1 MIIICNALKFVR
13 FALPRRTWS
22 TAQVK
27 RKYWLSVGY
36 VLVLSPELFR
46 ITAKV
51 VVLLPERVIILEALF
66 NAWLISNFQVTFQP
80 RYRGYIKAHCGSGE
94 RVRGK

>member
-1 MIIICNALKFVR
+1 MLNQGTVSWN
-13 FALPRRTWS
+13 T
-22 TAQVK
+22 V
-27 RKYWLSVGY
+27 
-36 VLVLSPELFR
+36 LFR

-51 VVLLPERVIILEALF
+51 AALFPERMIIMEALF
-66 NAWLISNFQVTFQP
+66 NAWLISNFQVTFHP